1 MSFIFK
7 TSAIFMAVS
16 RDIFFISLEPFS
28 SLAQFGCAIWAFSA
42 HSDCFSPSAIL
53 FSFIL
58 FVPIRRIVFL
68 SGLSRFCLYL
78 MLSNARFFHLLL
90 DRRYIGLLLFFVLCI
105 CGFL

>member
-58 FVPIRRIVFL
+58 FVPIRLL
-68 SGLSRFCLYL
+68 SALVTFGAGC
-78 MLSNARFFHLLL
+78 
-90 DRRYIGLLLFFVLCI
+90 VC
-105 CGFL
+105 